1 MSRKACHAL
10 ASSCVERRKPGD
22 FRRGQNQGA
31 TGGVGQ
37 VVVAAR
43 GVVDRVA
50 AAAGGPPLQGG
61 ELRREPR
68 VVEQVE
74 AAAVDERQQVR
85 YRSDL
90 DFSDAS

>member
-10 ASSCVERRKPGD
+10 PPSRSPASASAGAIQPGD
-22 FRRGQNQGA
+22 FRKGQSQGA

-37 VVVAAR
+37 VVVAAW

-61 ELRREPR
+61 ESPLISSHS
-68 VVEQVE
+68 
-74 AAAVDERQQVR
+74 AATIV
-85 YRSDL
+85 
-90 DFSDAS
+90 